1 MDESVDVGGLGGGE
15 DLVLGGLGAAVGDVV
30 VDRATEQPGVLQH
43 HADVG
48 AQLRAR
54 HRAGVDPV
62 QGDASLVDLVEPHEQ
77 VDQGRL
83 ASPGRPD
90 DGDRLARFGDQ
101 AEVGDERLVGGVREA
116 DVLELDVAACR
127 NQMVLSL
134 RRELLGVQHLEDA
147 FGRGHPRLQQIRHGC
162 DLRHRLGEHP
172 GVLDECLDVTQGH
185 ASGNHAQRT
194 DEHDEHVVDV
204 ADEEHRRLDRR
215 RDELRLERGLVEL
228 LVALVEALDHL
239 LTPSEDLDQGVTGV
253 ALLDLGIEHAGG
265 LPHVGE
271 LHLGAFADACGD
283 ESGSRDDDE
292 AHHGQQR

>member
-1 MDESVDVGGLGGGE
+1 MTR
-15 DLVLGGLGAAVGDVV
+15 VV
-30 VDRATEQPGVLQH
+30 F
-43 HADVG
+43 
-48 AQLRAR
+48 
-54 HRAGVDPV
+54 
-62 QGDASLVDLVEPHEQ
+62 
-77 VDQGRL
+77 
-83 ASPGRPD
+83 ASPGRSN

-127 NQMVLSL
+127 GQTALPL

-147 FGRGHPRLQQIRHGC
+147 FCRGHPRLQQIRHGR

-204 ADEEHRRLDRR
+204 ADEEHHRLDRR

-228 LVALVEALDHL
+228 LVALVEALGHL
-239 LTPSEDLDQGVTGV
+239 LTSSEDLDQGVTGV

-271 LHLGAFADACGD
+271 LHLGTFADACGD
-283 ESGSRDDDE
+283 ESGSRNDDE